1 MQLLDPGL
9 LSTVSLAMTI
19 VILLWAIRNDYLKK
33 EAELSLLTK
42 PTAHLYPKPR
52 KKRRAET

>member
-9 LSTVSLAMTI
+9 LSVISLTLALI
-19 VILLWAIRNDYLKK
+19 ILLWAIHIDYLKK